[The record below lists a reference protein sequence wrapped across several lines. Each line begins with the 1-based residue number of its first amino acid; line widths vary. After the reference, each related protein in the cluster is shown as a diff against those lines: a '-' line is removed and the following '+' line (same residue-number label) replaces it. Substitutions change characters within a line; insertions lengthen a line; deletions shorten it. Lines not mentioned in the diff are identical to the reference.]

1 MNEFEKK
8 IAVMNSVF
16 NSVNAITKIYSTKI
30 EGMEYTKKRIFPNR
44 IIPKRKL
51 REIKK
56 NAIAKA
62 KENAFLSVM
71 VAMSSAVQT
80 SSILSQQ
87 TPKYPSGT
95 KN

>member
-8 IAVMNSVF
+8 IAVMNSVL

-30 EGMEYTKKRIFPNR
+30 EGVEYTKKRIFPNR
-44 IIPKRKL
+44 SIPKRKL

-56 NAIAKA
+56 KAIAKA
-62 KENAFLSVM
+62 KENAFVSVM

-87 TPKYPSGT
+87 TPQYPIGT